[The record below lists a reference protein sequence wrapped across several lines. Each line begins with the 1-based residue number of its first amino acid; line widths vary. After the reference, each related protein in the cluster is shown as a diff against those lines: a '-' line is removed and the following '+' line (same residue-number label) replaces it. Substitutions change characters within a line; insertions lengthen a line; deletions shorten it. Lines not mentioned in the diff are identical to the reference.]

1 MSSHHGH
8 GPGHFDPA
16 RLHAMEDRRRADM
29 PPEDVLREFLPQ
41 DIGSLADIGCG
52 SGFFSIAAARLL
64 PGARVLAVDRQQ
76 DMLDFVARRAR
87 EAGLENVETVRADA
101 TRLPIADGELDAVL
115 MSHVFHDIPER
126 DAMRD
131 EVHRILRPGGAFLLV
146 EWDKVDTPMGPP
158 LEIRIAA
165 EELASILVAG
175 GFAVERIAHG
185 PGSTYRLLA
194 RRP

>member
-1 MSSHHGH
+1 MATDHGH
-8 GPGHFDPA
+8 GPDHFDPA
-16 RLHAMEDRRRADM
+16 RLHAMEDRRRAEM
-29 PPEDVLREFLPQ
+29 APEDVLREFLPP
-41 DIGSLADIGCG
+41 DLGSLADIGCG
-52 SGFFSIAAARLL
+52 SGFFSIAAARLFPRANIL
-64 PGARVLAVDRQQ
+64 SVDRQQ

-87 EAGLENVETVRADA
+87 EAGLENVETIRADA
-101 TRLPIADGELDAVL
+101 TRLPIADGSLDAVL

-131 EVHRILRPGGAFLLV
+131 EVYRILRPGGAFLLV

-158 LEIRIAA
+158 IEIRIAA
-165 EELASILVAG
+165 QELRDILTAG
-175 GFAVERIAHG
+175 GFSVERIAHG